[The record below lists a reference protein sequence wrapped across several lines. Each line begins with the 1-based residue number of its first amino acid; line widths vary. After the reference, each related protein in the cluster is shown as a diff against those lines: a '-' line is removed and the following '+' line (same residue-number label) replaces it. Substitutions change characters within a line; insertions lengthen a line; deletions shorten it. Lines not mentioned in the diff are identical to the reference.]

1 MSEIMADEFEDS
13 AESGRGS
20 LRKNLTWLIGIL
32 AGIAGIVAT
41 VIALWPDPPFTIE
54 DWAERAEAI
63 CDDTSGEM
71 AETARE
77 ANDAW
82 TYTLTASQNG
92 TATAADF
99 VATGNLYYKMAGAQV
114 KRAGDL
120 SDIQKP
126 DSEEEQV
133 TEVIRDFR
141 AANKLIY
148 AAADTLRNVN
158 TQNPQETID
167 RFNAQSQ
174 SYNAEVNTV
183 NSRLTTLGA
192 GHCVPPVNAP

>member
-126 DSEEEQV
+126 DSE
-133 TEVIRDFR
+133 
-141 AANKLIY
+141 
-148 AAADTLRNVN
+148 
-158 TQNPQETID
+158 
-167 RFNAQSQ
+167 
-174 SYNAEVNTV
+174 
-183 NSRLTTLGA
+183 
-192 GHCVPPVNAP
+192 